1 MKMCKTNIIKYIKIT
16 LSLIK
21 IMKFG
26 NIKSIVLADE
36 QQNLLAYLKV
46 QNKNVGTFDLAEALL
61 EEVKNILKSKKGL
74 CW

>member
-1 MKMCKTNIIKYIKIT
+1 MCKTNIIKYIKIT